1 MSLMELYRI
10 RMKVSGDFELKPP
23 RGDDSVVITMIRFQL
38 AVVTVHR
45 SDSRL
50 RSGTSIG
57 VGMSSCGCGPLM
69 L

>member
-1 MSLMELYRI
+1 MSLMKLYRI

-23 RGDDSVVITMIRFQL
+23 RGDDSVIITMLRFQN
-38 AVVTVHR
+38 AIVTVCR

-50 RSGTSIG
+50 RSGTSIR
-57 VGMSSCGCGPLM
+57 VGMSSCGYGPLM